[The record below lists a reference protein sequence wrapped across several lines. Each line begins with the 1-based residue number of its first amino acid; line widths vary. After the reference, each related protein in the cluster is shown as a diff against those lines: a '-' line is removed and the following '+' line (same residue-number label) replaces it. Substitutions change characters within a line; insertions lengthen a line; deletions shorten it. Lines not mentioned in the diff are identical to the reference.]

1 MAKTCGIG
9 RRSGGAV
16 AGMAAPRAA
25 RMLGK
30 KLRQGLVGLCGIAC
44 MAIVALGQGCAAER
58 ANRPAGT
65 ESPAPEAGVGE
76 RLGIKP
82 LGVLLTAAG
91 TMLQFRYL
99 VVDPGKAHPVF
110 DQKVKTY
117 MVEQESGTGLGV
129 ASDSKFGPLRS
140 SSRDPVAGKEYFIL
154 FTNPNRMVKRGNKV
168 AIVIGDYKIENVT
181 VE

>member
-1 MAKTCGIG
+1 
-9 RRSGGAV
+9 
-16 AGMAAPRAA
+16 MAAPPEMAA
-25 RMLGK
+25 LHIVRMLGK
-30 KLRQGLVGLCGIAC
+30 KLRQGAAGLCGIAC
-44 MAIVALGQGCAAER
+44 MAVVALGPGCASER

-65 ESPAPEAGVGE
+65 ESQAPEAGAGE

-99 VVDPGKAHPVF
+99 VVDPGRSHPVF
-110 DQKVKTY
+110 DQKIKTY
-117 MVEQESGTGLGV
+117 LIDQASGTGFDV
-129 ASDSKFGPLRS
+129 YADSKFGPLRS

-154 FTNPNRMVKRGNKV
+154 FTNQNRAVKRGNEV
-168 AIVIGDYKIENVT
+168 TIVIGDYKIEHVT